1 MELRE
6 ELKKEWIRRQE
17 EIKKEGLE
25 VVYRYQT
32 GTFLVPFEGRGEEK
46 SWQLTRKPN
55 PFFFETVIGMAPG
68 TGES

>member
-25 VVYRYQT
+25 VVYRY
-32 GTFLVPFEGRGEEK
+32 GTAAFSR
-46 SWQLTRKPN
+46 
-55 PFFFETVIGMAPG
+55 FF
-68 TGES
+68 SSS